1 MITNDDINNGD
12 NLPSVSV
19 IIPARDAEATIAS
32 TLDSVL
38 AQDYARPLEV
48 IVAVSGDS
56 LATADVVKQQYP
68 SVRVVDNPERTT
80 PNALNAALR
89 AATGQVIARC
99 DTHNYLP
106 PDYLTQAVVT
116 LRRTGAAGV
125 GGRQRPLGNT
135 IFERTVGMAITTH
148 LGAGDA
154 SYRMWSTER
163 AADSIY
169 LGVYR
174 RSALDAVDGF
184 EPAMTRGQDAEIN
197 WRLRQR
203 GETVWY
209 NPAMT
214 VFYRPRGSLRALG
227 RQYFDYGRWKLA
239 VLKRHPGEL
248 RMRHLACPALVAG
261 LAGSALLAVVGA
273 LVGSASAI
281 ALPLAAVLPLLYV
294 VTLLMGSALVGIRR
308 RDGAALLLPAALATM
323 HLSWGIG
330 FFLPARAGPNRRS
343 GNRMRGDGD
352 SDSDGRD

>member
-1 MITNDDINNGD
+1 MTEPMNRRRADPADGAEPDGD
-12 NLPSVSV
+12 ELPSVSV
-19 IIPARDAEATIAS
+19 IIPARYAEATIAS

-38 AQDYARPLEV
+38 AQDYGGPVEV

-56 LATADVVKQQYP
+56 PATGAVIRERYP
-68 SVRVVDNPERTT
+68 SVQVVDNPERTT

-89 AATGQVIARC
+89 AASGAVVARC

-106 PDYLTQAVVT
+106 PDYLTVAVAT

-125 GGRQRPLGNT
+125 GGRQRPLGNAV
-135 IFERTVGMAITTH
+135 FERTVGLAITTH

-154 SYRMWSTER
+154 SYRMWDREG

-174 RSALDAVDGF
+174 RSALDAVGGF

-197 WRLRQR
+197 WRLRQQ
-203 GETVWY
+203 GATVWY
-209 NPAMT
+209 NPALT
-214 VFYRPRGSLRALG
+214 VFYRPRSSLRALS

-248 RMRHLACPALVAG
+248 RLRHLACPALVVG
-261 LAGSALLAVVGA
+261 LAASALLAGVGA
-273 LVGSASAI
+273 LGGSGP
-281 ALPLAAVLPLLYV
+281 ALALAAVLPLLYLL
-294 VTLLMGSALVGIRR
+294 TLVLGSAIIGIRR
-308 RDGAALLLPAALATM
+308 RDAAAALLLPAALATM

-330 FFLPARAGPNRRS
+330 FFLPARAGPNRR
-343 GNRMRGDGD
+343 GQQRG
-352 SDSDGRD
+352 RE